1 MKLIKKTIALFV
13 VFISL
18 FSILGLT
25 ACNKSDK
32 LRVFVFAQ
40 SHEAAIY
47 SELIKNFEQ
56 ETGIKV
62 EFTVEEENYFDLLNS
77 SLQTQTAA
85 DVFYVRPG
93 DVRAHA
99 NQKTV
104 VNLTESGLITE
115 DDVKD
120 IWKQAIDF
128 FRYDGTNNN
137 QGDIYAL
144 PKDYSQYV
152 LGFNS
157 KLIFDNE
164 NVLAK
169 LEPYIYDQET
179 HGAWENWQG
188 NDLIIKN
195 RQGVEVGTYKVKLP
209 GLPGQ
214 KDADGNDIV
223 FTYDEFGALAYLCS
237 NNTAD
242 ALKPVYGTAFW
253 EDMCLMAYV
262 WGNGGEFLKD
272 NNTKVN
278 FDSPEFKQAYSAFLE
293 LNSKW
298 YAHAIGSTKTGYELF
313 TEGTLVFYPVGT
325 WDIGYFNTYTN
336 TLDYV
341 LMPWPCS
348 NAYKNSSMA
357 DRQDKWKARVDSV
370 GYGIYSG
377 SKKKD
382 QAIQFIKYLSLSE
395 EGQQFLVQSGAQ
407 IPNIESMA
415 KGAYLSNQI
424 KNKDGQILEPENKQ
438 LLLDV
443 AAAEEGN
450 GHVGTTVY
458 TYNDEW
464 FSEFFTGA
472 AAKLWDTSAGYTVES
487 YVAEYAPKAQN
498 KLNEAIE
505 LEQDQKQ

>member
-1 MKLIKKTIALFV
+1 
-13 VFISL
+13 
-18 FSILGLT
+18 
-25 ACNKSDK
+25 
-32 LRVFVFAQ
+32 
-40 SHEAAIY
+40 
-47 SELIKNFEQ
+47 
-56 ETGIKV
+56 
-62 EFTVEEENYFDLLNS
+62 
-77 SLQTQTAA
+77 
-85 DVFYVRPG
+85 
-93 DVRAHA
+93 
-99 NQKTV
+99 
-104 VNLTESGLITE
+104 
-115 DDVKD
+115 
-120 IWKQAIDF
+120 
-128 FRYDGTNNN
+128 
-137 QGDIYAL
+137 
-144 PKDYSQYV
+144 
-152 LGFNS
+152 
-157 KLIFDNE
+157 
-164 NVLAK
+164 
-169 LEPYIYDQET
+169 
-179 HGAWENWQG
+179 
-188 NDLIIKN
+188 
-195 RQGVEVGTYKVKLP
+195 
-209 GLPGQ
+209 
-214 KDADGNDIV
+214 
-223 FTYDEFGALAYLCS
+223 
-237 NNTAD
+237 
-242 ALKPVYGTAFW
+242 
-253 EDMCLMAYV
+253 MAYV